1 MVINGMSGTNTQAG
15 QMGMSQTTD
24 AYSRNIQNQIVNAQ
38 KQLQELSS
46 DEEMTLE
53 EKMKKKQ
60 EIQQQISNLNMQ
72 LRQHQIEQRRERQ
85 QAKGSPMDEM
95 LGGTRKKADGRS
107 TGLSK
112 ASMTAMISADA
123 SMKQAK
129 IQGGVAAQMNTL
141 AEANKTVEEA
151 AAAERT
157 GKATEKKPDGEK
169 EIKEAKEGKETKA
182 ARTEKETEGQQ
193 AENGS
198 HVDVCL

>member
-38 KQLQELSS
+38 KQLQELSP
-46 DEEMTLE
+46 D
-53 EKMKKKQ
+53 
-60 EIQQQISNLNMQ
+60 
-72 LRQHQIEQRRERQ
+72 
-85 QAKGSPMDEM
+85 
-95 LGGTRKKADGRS
+95 
-107 TGLSK
+107 
-112 ASMTAMISADA
+112 
-123 SMKQAK
+123 
-129 IQGGVAAQMNTL
+129 
-141 AEANKTVEEA
+141 EEA

-157 GKATEKKPDGEK
+157 GKATEKKPAGEK
-169 EIKEAKEGKETKA
+169 EIKEAKEGKETKAEKETKA

>member
-1 MVINGMSGTNTQAG
+1 
-15 QMGMSQTTD
+15 
-24 AYSRNIQNQIVNAQ
+24 
-38 KQLQELSS
+38 
-46 DEEMTLE
+46 
-53 EKMKKKQ
+53 
-60 EIQQQISNLNMQ
+60 
-72 LRQHQIEQRRERQ
+72 
-85 QAKGSPMDEM
+85 MDEM
-95 LGGTRKKADGRS
+95 LGGARKKADGRS

-129 IQGGVAAQMNTL
+129 IQGGVAAQMQGRANVLKVEIKQSGSTKAKEEALADLEQKAANAAASQMNTL
-141 AEANKTVEEA
+141 AEANKTVEEV

-157 GKATEKKPDGEK
+157 GKATEKKPAGEK

-182 ARTEKETEGQQ
+182 TRTEKETEGQQ

>member
-1 MVINGMSGTNTQAG
+1 
-15 QMGMSQTTD
+15 
-24 AYSRNIQNQIVNAQ
+24 
-38 KQLQELSS
+38 
-46 DEEMTLE
+46 
-53 EKMKKKQ
+53 
-60 EIQQQISNLNMQ
+60 
-72 LRQHQIEQRRERQ
+72 
-85 QAKGSPMDEM
+85 MDEM
-95 LGGTRKKADGRS
+95 LGGARKKADGRS

-129 IQGGVAAQMNTL
+129 IQGGVAAQMQGRANVLKVEIKQSGSTKAKEEALADLEQKAANAAASQMNTL

-157 GKATEKKPDGEK
+157 GKATEKKPAGEK
-169 EIKEAKEGKETKA
+169 EIKEAKEGKETKAEKETKA